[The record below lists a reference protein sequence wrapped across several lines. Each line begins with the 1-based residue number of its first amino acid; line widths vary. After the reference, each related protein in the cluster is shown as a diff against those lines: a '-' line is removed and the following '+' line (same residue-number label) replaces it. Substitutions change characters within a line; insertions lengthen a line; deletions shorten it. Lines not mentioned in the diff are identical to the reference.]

1 MAYLKGQKTLF
12 FITSP
17 RSPMK
22 MQPEISLLVARFSNK
37 PWNSKTQAD
46 FMEALVQDPNFEG
59 TGSPSDMAFSARDRI
74 NRGPKALG
82 FVDLKPTIQ
91 LTAAG
96 SNFID
101 NELSEEALL
110 RQLLKFQL
118 PSPYHTETA
127 GKTSVFFVKPY
138 LEIFR
143 LIDTLGTITFDEVM
157 IFGMQLTDYSKFEE
171 VVQKIYKFREKK
183 KLNKGSYKT
192 FMGEYRDSEIMEI
205 FKDDI
210 LSGNTKTRE
219 SKDSS
224 LQKFIKTKASNMRDY
239 TDACFRYLRA
249 TGLVSISQRGRSLSI
264 PSEKAE
270 EVKYFLKH
278 IDRKPCFVDD
288 EKRYKEY
295 LFDAHLPVLYTDNRE
310 NLEHEV
316 ARLTK
321 EPIKEISKASN
332 DELKKKLKGAV
343 RARKNSIIQ
352 EQVRHLKSYGP
363 YRDVMNVFD
372 DIRNNNFYDVPL
384 MLEWNTWRAMTM
396 LDGGDIRANLK
407 FDDNGQPM
415 STASGNMADIVCD
428 YGDFSLSVEVTMSS
442 GQRQYETEGEPVSR
456 HLAKIKK
463 EQGKE
468 AYCFFIA
475 PKINESSI
483 AHFYILHLT
492 DIAYYGGKSV
502 IIPLELSVFEKM
514 VEQSG
519 KVAYTPTPSQV
530 RRLCEYSM
538 KIAKTAKDE
547 KEWYQA
553 VRDKALNWLTA

>member
-1 MAYLKGQKTLF
+1 MARLQGKTLF

-22 MQPEISLLVARFSNK
+22 MQPEISLLVNHFTGK
-37 PWNSKTQAD
+37 PWNTATQVSYI
-46 FMEALVQDPNFEG
+46 ETLVQDPNFEG

-82 FVDLKPTIQ
+82 FVDLKPTVR
-91 LTAAG
+91 LTEAG
-96 SNFID
+96 TNFID
-101 NELSEEALL
+101 SELAEEALL

-118 PSPYHTETA
+118 PSPYHTEVA
-127 GKTSVFFVKPY
+127 GKASVFFVKPY

-143 LIDTLGTITFDEVM
+143 LIDTLGTVTFDEIM
-157 IFGMQLTDYSKFEE
+157 IFGMQLTSYTKFDE
-171 VVQKIYKFREKK
+171 VVQKIYKFREEKK
-183 KLNKGSYKT
+183 KHSGSYKD
-192 FMGEYRDSEIMEI
+192 FMGQYRDSEIEDI
-205 FKDDI
+205 YEEEI
-210 LSGNTKTRE
+210 LSGKTKTRE
-219 SKDSS
+219 SRDAS

-249 TGLVSISQRGRSLSI
+249 TGLVSISQKGRSLSI
-264 PSEKAE
+264 LPEKAE
-270 EVKYFLKH
+270 EVKYFLEH

-288 EKRYKEY
+288 EKRYKKY

-310 NLEHEV
+310 NLEQEV
-316 ARLTK
+316 SKLT
-321 EPIKEISKASN
+321 SASPEALTAKTVE
-332 DELKKKLKGAV
+332 ELKKELRIAV
-343 RARKNSIIQ
+343 RVRKDKLIRD
-352 EQVRHLKSYGP
+352 QVQRLKAYKSYL
-363 YRDVMNVFD
+363 DVMEVFT
-372 DIRNNNFYDVPL
+372 DITNNSFYDVPL

-415 STASGNMADIVCD
+415 ATAAGNMADIVCD
-428 YGDFSLSVEVTMSS
+428 YGDFSLSVEVTMAS
-442 GQRQYETEGEPVSR
+442 GQRQYEMEGEPVSR
-456 HLAKIKK
+456 HLAKLKK

-475 PKINESSI
+475 PTINESCI
-483 AHFYILHLT
+483 AHFYTLHLAN
-492 DIAYYGGKSV
+492 IAFYGGKSV

-519 KVAYTPTPSQV
+519 NASYTPNPEQV

-538 KIAKTAKDE
+538 QAAESAKDE

-553 VRDKALNWLTA
+553 VRNKALNWLAA